1 MLLNMIDKRV
11 LIDFFASK
19 CSEVKSVNMDEVD
32 DFLQLNNIKIRSD
45 HRDFLVNFG
54 NSSNLITGYFGDC
67 TFNRFKKYNS
77 EPLEYL
83 DGDLPSDTVY
93 FGQDFSDEPICILNS
108 DGGIYSYDGEEIS
121 MLYYLNVDSFIFSCL
136 INNLFS
142 NNFFEKSTIDMK
154 IGDTREFEIENSKYK
169 LKDLETYEY
178 RYYLKNNE
186 LIVLDYRQG
195 YVNKYFNRLLDTL

>member
-1 MLLNMIDKRV
+1 MIDKKI

-32 DFLQLNNIKIRSD
+32 DFLHLNNIKIRSD
-45 HRDFLVNFG
+45 HRDFFVNFG
-54 NSSNLITGYFGDC
+54 NSLNLITGSFGDC
-67 TFNRFKKYNS
+67 TFNRFKQYNS

-108 DGGIYSYDGEEIS
+108 DGGIYSYDSEEIS

-136 INNLFS
+136 IKKLFS
-142 NNFFEKSTIDMK
+142 NNFFEKSIIDIK
-154 IGDTREFEIENSKYK
+154 IDDTQYFEVENSKYK
-169 LKDLETYEY
+169 LKDLETYEF
-178 RYYLKNNE
+178 RYYLKKNE
-186 LIVLDYRQG
+186 FIVLDYRQG
-195 YVNKYFNRLLDTL
+195 YVNKYFHYLLDS